1 MTRSTRRSS
10 PSTRSTLVA
19 LAMAG
24 TVGASALLLPGCGN
38 ESARAAAAQQ
48 AAPAPQVS
56 VADVVQRDITRYEE
70 FTGRF
75 EAVER
80 VELRPRVSGY
90 IEAVRFQQ
98 GAEVRRGDLLF
109 IIDPRPYEAALKRA
123 RAELARAQS
132 ARRLAISETERA
144 TKLLALR
151 ALSQEEFDSRTS
163 GSERADADVQAAQ
176 AAVDTASLE
185 LGFTQVRAPI
195 DGVVGRAE
203 ITAGNFV
210 TSGDT
215 RLTTL
220 VSVDPV
226 YVRFQGDESAY
237 LRYSAESRDHEQ
249 AAPVWIGLAD
259 EQGHPHSGELVFLD
273 NELDAAT
280 GTISARARLDNSER
294 RFTPGM
300 FARVKLGGRT
310 TRSAVLIKDS
320 AVGTDQNRR
329 FVLVVSPQNT
339 VDYRAVELGPLQDGL
354 RVVQAGLEPGE
365 RVVVNGLH
373 RVRPGVTVT
382 PQVVAMETTAPSTDE
397 EALLAGNQR

>member
-1 MTRSTRRSS
+1 MSRSTRR
-10 PSTRSTLVA
+10 PALVA
-19 LAMAG
+19 LAVAG
-24 TVGASALLLPGCGN
+24 ALASSALLLQGCGN
-38 ESARAAAAQQ
+38 DAAHAAAAQ
-48 AAPAPQVS
+48 APVAPQVS
-56 VADVVQRDITRYEE
+56 VAEVVRRDITSYEE

-90 IEAVRFQQ
+90 IEAVRFHE

-109 IIDPRPYEAALKRA
+109 VIDPRPYDAALKRA
-123 RAELARAQS
+123 RADLARAQS
-132 ARRLAISETERA
+132 ARRQAQSERERA
-144 TKLLALR
+144 EKLLALR
-151 ALSQEEFDSRTS
+151 ALSQEEFDARTS

-176 AAVDTASLE
+176 AAVDTAALE

-195 DGVVGRAE
+195 DGVVGKAE

-226 YVRFQGDESAY
+226 YVRFDGDESSY
-237 LRYSAESRDHEQ
+237 LQYVAESKTHAKS
-249 AAPVWIGLAD
+249 AAPVSIGLANED
-259 EQGHPHSGELVFLD
+259 GHPHTGELVFMD

-280 GTISARARLDNSER
+280 GTIGARARLSNAER

-310 TRSAVLIKDS
+310 THSAVLVKDS

-329 FVLVVSPQNT
+329 YVLIVTPENT

-354 RVVQAGLEPGE
+354 RVVRTGLTPGD
-365 RVVVNGLH
+365 RVVVNGLQ
-373 RVRPGVTVT
+373 RVRPGVTVN
-382 PQVVAMETTAPSTDE
+382 PQIVAMEPARAGEDKT
-397 EALLAGNQR
+397 LLAGTQR